1 MELTLLTLSADK
13 VRHSPPRMG
22 QHHQSCENLSALGLL
37 TQPPVASFLAV
48 FLVRVQKDGW
58 RCNKYNIYLYIV
70 TYNKLYATST
80 SKHEE
85 IILN

>member
-13 VRHSPPRMG
+13 VRHSPPRMGQCRWEG

-37 TQPPVASFLAV
+37 TQPPVASSLAV

-58 RCNKYNIYLYIV
+58 RVL
-70 TYNKLYATST
+70 ATALCT
-80 SKHEE
+80 MTKGMK
-85 IILN
+85 

>member
-22 QHHQSCENLSALGLL
+22 QHHQSCENFSALGLL
-37 TQPPVASFLAV
+37 TQPPVASSLAV

-58 RCNKYNIYLYIV
+58 RVL
-70 TYNKLYATST
+70 ATALCT
-80 SKHEE
+80 MTKGMK
-85 IILN
+85 